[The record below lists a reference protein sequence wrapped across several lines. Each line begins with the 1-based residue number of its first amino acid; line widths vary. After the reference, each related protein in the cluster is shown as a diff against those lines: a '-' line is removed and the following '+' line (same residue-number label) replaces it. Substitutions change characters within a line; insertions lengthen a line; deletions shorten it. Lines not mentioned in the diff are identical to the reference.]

1 MALRPAVACLLL
13 PMLAACASQVKAP
26 SPITLAPSQRAAP
39 IAPAPAPTQAAIQRT
54 KVALLLPMSG
64 NDRALGSALLDA
76 ANLALF
82 DVGDDR
88 FEILP
93 RDAGT
98 TADSA
103 RAAADSAIADGAQL
117 IVGPLFA
124 SATPSVKG
132 SAARAGVQVISFST
146 DASVAGGNGFVMGQL
161 PAQQV
166 RRVLGYARSRGVTR
180 VALLL
185 PDDAYG
191 QAIGAAANDTGK
203 QLGMTIGPVG
213 RLGANQPAAIAAVK
227 GTPSDAVLIGV
238 GGHQARSL
246 ASQLT
251 TAEKKP
257 QLLGTG
263 LWDDSSANDPA
274 LAGGLYAA
282 PDPAPRADFERRFEA
297 AYGRKPPRLAT
308 LAYDAVAMAATLAKG
323 VPPGAPF
330 DRSILTQ
337 PQGFAGVDGP
347 FRFGPDG
354 RIERNLAVLELTGS
368 EARVVDPAPPTFDRP
383 AS

>member
-1 MALRPAVACLLL
+1 
-13 PMLAACASQVKAP
+13 
-26 SPITLAPSQRAAP
+26 
-39 IAPAPAPTQAAIQRT
+39 
-54 KVALLLPMSG
+54 MSG
-64 NDRALGSALLDA
+64 NDRALGAALLDA

-82 DVGDDR
+82 DVSDDR

-93 RDAGT
+93 RDSGT
-98 TADSA
+98 SADSA

-117 IVGPLFA
+117 IIGPLFA
-124 SATPSVKG
+124 SATPSVKT

-166 RRVLGYARSRGVTR
+166 RRVLGYAQSRGMTR

-191 QAIGAAANDTGK
+191 QAVGAAANDTAK
-203 QLGMTIGPVG
+203 QFGMTIASVG

-227 GTPSDAVLIGV
+227 NTPTDAILIGV
-238 GGHQARSL
+238 GGQQARGL
-246 ASQLT
+246 ATQLVT
-251 TAEKKP
+251 PDKKP

-274 LAGGLYAA
+274 LAGGWYAA
-282 PDPAPRADFERRFEA
+282 PEPTVRGDFERRFEA

-308 LAYDAVAMAATLAKG
+308 LAYDAVAMAATLAKTVPAG
-323 VPPGAPF
+323 VPF
-330 DRSILTQ
+330 DRAALTQ
-337 PQGFAGVDGP
+337 PQGFAGLDGP

-368 EARVVDPAPPTFDRP
+368 EARVLDPAPPTFDRP

>member
-1 MALRPAVACLLL
+1 
-13 PMLAACASQVKAP
+13 
-26 SPITLAPSQRAAP
+26 
-39 IAPAPAPTQAAIQRT
+39 
-54 KVALLLPMSG
+54 MSG
-64 NDRALGSALLDA
+64 NDRALGTALLDA

-82 DVGDDR
+82 DVGDER

-98 TADSA
+98 TAESA
-103 RAAADSAIADGAQL
+103 RAAAESAIADGAQL
-117 IVGPLFA
+117 ILGPVFA
-124 SATPSVKG
+124 SATPSVKA

-166 RRVLGYARSRGVTR
+166 RRVLGYASSRGMTR

-191 QAIGAAANDTGK
+191 QAIGAAANDAGK

-227 GTPSDAVLIGV
+227 ATPTDAILIGV
-238 GGHQARSL
+238 GGQQARSL
-246 ASQLT
+246 APQLAT
-251 TAEKKP
+251 PEKKP

-263 LWDDSSANDPA
+263 LWDDAGGNDPA
-274 LAGGLYAA
+274 LAGGWYAA
-282 PDPAPRADFERRFEA
+282 PEPVARSDFEHRFEA

-308 LAYDAVAMAATLAKG
+308 LAYDSVAMAATLAKSL
-323 VPPGAPF
+323 PPGVPF
-330 DRSILTQ
+330 DRSLLTQ
-337 PQGFAGVDGP
+337 PQGFAGLDGP
-347 FRFGPDG
+347 FRFAPDG
-354 RIERNLAVLELTGS
+354 RIERNLAVLETHRQRGARTRSRAADLRSSRQLGRAFAHPSVGRTG
-368 EARVVDPAPPTFDRP
+368 RI
-383 AS
+383 